1 MNVLDK
7 VELVMTIE
15 GKGELEGWGYRQWSL
30 TVYNKLDG
38 TRVELR
44 NRGGLGWKPISAEEM
59 LKGIV
64 EDTQIV
70 TMRSLVEQNGFSWE
84 RAEGIYNR
92 VQHNATELNKVFTE
106 GELNKIIES
115 Y

>member
-15 GKGELEGWGYRQWSL
+15 GKGEFEGWEYREWSL

-44 NRGGLGWKPISAEEM
+44 NRGGLGWKPATAEEM
-59 LKGIV
+59 LKGII
-64 EDTQIV
+64 EDTKIV
-70 TMRSLVEQNGFSWE
+70 TMKSLVSQNGFSWG
-84 RAEGIYNR
+84 RAEGVYNR
-92 VQHNATELNKVFTE
+92 VQHNATELKKVFTE